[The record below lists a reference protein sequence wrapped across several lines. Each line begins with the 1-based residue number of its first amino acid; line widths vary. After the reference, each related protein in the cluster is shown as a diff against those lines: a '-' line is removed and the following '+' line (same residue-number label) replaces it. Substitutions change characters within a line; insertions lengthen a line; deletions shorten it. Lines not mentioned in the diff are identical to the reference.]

1 MSDVRDELGERLRLF
16 QSQNKLVEAQ
26 RMDSA
31 RSLIWK

>member
-16 QSQNKLVEAQ
+16 QSQNKLVEA
-26 RMDSA
+26 RAWNSA